1 MATIVEFR
9 AASRPRA
16 VCSAGSSAEIVLFP
30 GVRYERWADEP
41 SEKRGRRARNRDTL
55 ELVE

>member
-1 MATIVEFR
+1 MTKVVEFR
-9 AASRPRA
+9 AASRPRIVSNSGA
-16 VCSAGSSAEIVLFP
+16 TAEVVLFP

-41 SEKRGRRARNRDTL
+41 ADKRGRRARNRDTL